1 MKLIEK
7 DGIYR
12 TITKFD
18 ERALP
23 KAAGLT
29 WNKADSCWETNDQ
42 AKAALLA
49 EYAEEELRNRLRQFV
64 ASAVALSKAAN
75 VPPPATHAELNAAP
89 VPSTEGSDLPKP
101 DGLDYLPFQ
110 KAGIHF
116 ALAHPNVLIADDMGL
131 GKTVQAIGIYNADPS
146 IRNVLIA
153 CPASLTLNWKRE
165 FEKWG
170 LRKPVVRIANSSS
183 FPRSANVVIFNY
195 DIAQKVRPRI
205 DEWEWGLFIS
215 DESHM
220 LKNGKAL
227 RTLAVLGGRKV
238 EIVKSDDPQVQPEK
252 KVTQFTAIQA
262 KRRAFLTGTPIL
274 NRPVELWTLIHSL
287 DPEGLGKN
295 WVSFVERYCDGHK
308 TKYGWEVSGSSNL
321 EELQERLRSSF
332 MIRRLKEDVL
342 TELPGKRRVVLEIP
356 ATGNVARIVE
366 EEKRKA
372 DSLNDKIEQITAQAM
387 MADAENNEVA
397 FRQAVRQLRS
407 AEALAFDEV
416 SRIRHDTAIAKIPH
430 MIEHLDDTLETSPKI
445 IVFAHHLDV
454 IEALA
459 AHYGAQCVTL
469 TGQHSAAQRQAAVDR
484 FQQDPNCRV
493 FIGNIIAAGVGWTLT
508 ASSHVIFCELDWRP
522 GIVSQAED
530 RANRIGQKN
539 MVLVQHLV
547 FEGSIDAAMATK
559 IISKQ
564 EVISSALD
572 RETVSAF
579 ERRMEHAKNQ
589 DAEAAVVEELAHPAH
604 AGAHSTARSASVRQS
619 VDDVRRELD
628 VEGFT
633 ITDEQCR
640 AVLYG
645 LQFMTS
651 SCDGAHALDG
661 TGFNRMDVYLGRQL
675 SMCAELT
682 PRQAALG
689 RRILSKYR
697 RQLGDEMLVRMGIP
711 RGQVEELAV
720 TA

>member
-7 DGIYR
+7 DGTYR
-12 TITKFD
+12 TISMFE
-18 ERALP
+18 ERAIP
-23 KAAGLT
+23 KNAGFT
-29 WNKADSCWETNDQ
+29 WNKADHCWETNDP

-49 EYAEEELRNRLRQFV
+49 EYAEEELRGRLRQFV
-64 ASAVALSKAAN
+64 ESAIALSKASA
-75 VPPPATHAELNAAP
+75 VPPPTTSASPNAGPA
-89 VPSTEGSDLPKP
+89 PSTEIPDFPKP

-110 KAGIHF
+110 KAGIMF
-116 ALAHPNVLIADDMGL
+116 ALDHPNVLIADDMGL

-170 LRKPVVRIANSSS
+170 LRKPVVRIANSSD
-183 FPRSANVVIFNY
+183 FPRSANIIVFNY
-195 DIAQKVRPRI
+195 DIAHKVRPKI
-205 DEWEWGLFIS
+205 DEWEWDLFIA
-215 DESHM
+215 DECHM

-227 RTLAVLGGRKV
+227 RTLSVLGGRKV
-238 EIVKSDDPQVQPEK
+238 ETIKDPLTQQEK
-252 KVTQFTAIQA
+252 KVTLFTSIRA

-274 NRPVELWTLIHSL
+274 NRPVELWTLIHTL
-287 DPEGLGKN
+287 DPQGLGKN

-308 TKYGWEVSGSSNL
+308 TKYGWDGSGASHL

-332 MIRRLKEDVL
+332 MVRRLKEDVL

-356 ATGNVARIVE
+356 AYGNVARIVE
-366 EEKRKA
+366 EEKRRA
-372 DSLNDKIEQITAQAM
+372 NSLNDKIEQITAQAI
-387 MADAENNEVA
+387 MADAEKNEVA
-397 FRQAVRQLRS
+397 FRHAVRLLRS
-407 AEALAFDEV
+407 AEALAFDEM
-416 SRIRHDTAIAKIPH
+416 SRVRHDTAIAKIPH
-430 MIEHLDDTLETSPKI
+430 MIEHLDDSLETSPKI

-459 AHYGAQCVTL
+459 DHYGDQCVTL
-469 TGQHSAAQRQAAVDR
+469 TGQHSPAQRQAAVDR

-508 ASSHVIFCELDWRP
+508 ASSHVVFCELDWRP

-564 EVISSALD
+564 EIISTALD
-572 RETVSAF
+572 RETASAF

-589 DAEAAVVEELAHPAH
+589 DAEEAVVAELTAPTQPGPYSTTHP
-604 AGAHSTARSASVRQS
+604 TSAWQTVDNVRK
-619 VDDVRRELD
+619 ELD
-628 VEGFT
+628 VEGFSMT
-633 ITDEQCR
+633 REQCQ
-640 AVLYG
+640 AVLYE
-645 LQFMTS
+645 LQFMAS
-651 SCDGAHALDG
+651 SCDGARSLDG
-661 TGFNRMDVYLGRQL
+661 TGFNRMDAYMGRQL

-689 RRILSKYR
+689 RRILAKYR
-697 RQLGDEMLVRMGIP
+697 RQLGNEILD
-711 RGQVEELAV
+711 QVPHKNVEDLAA

>member
-12 TITKFD
+12 TITRFD
-18 ERALP
+18 ERAIP
-23 KAAGLT
+23 KAAGFI
-29 WNKADSCWETNDQ
+29 WNKADSCWETPDL
-42 AKAALLA
+42 AKAVLLA
-49 EYAEEELRNRLRQFV
+49 EYAEEDLRNRLRQFV
-64 ASAVALSKAAN
+64 RSAVALSKATD
-75 VPPPATHAELNAAP
+75 VLPPVAPAELDAAP
-89 VPSTEGSDLPKP
+89 VLPMEGPDLPKP
-101 DGLDYLPFQ
+101 EGLDYLPFQ
-110 KAGIHF
+110 KAGIQF
-116 ALAHPNVLIADDMGL
+116 ALSRPHVLIADDMGL
-131 GKTVQAIGIYNADPS
+131 GKTVQAIGIYNADSS

-170 LRKPVVRIANSSS
+170 LRKPVVRIATSSHV
-183 FPRSANVVIFNY
+183 PRSANVIVFNY
-195 DIAQKVRPRI
+195 DIAQKIRPQI
-205 DEWEWGLFIS
+205 DDWEWDLFIS

-238 EIVKSDDPQVQPEK
+238 EIIKSSDPQEKPEK
-252 KVTQFTAIQA
+252 KVTKFTPIQA

-287 DPEGLGKN
+287 DPGGLGKD
-295 WVSFVERYCDGHK
+295 WVSFVERYCDGHR

-372 DSLNDKIEQITAQAM
+372 ESLNEKIEQITAQAM
-387 MADAENNEVA
+387 MADAEGNEVA
-397 FRQAVRQLRS
+397 FRHAVRQLRS
-407 AEALAFDEV
+407 AEAMAFDEM

-430 MIEHLDDTLETSPKI
+430 MIEHLDDSLETSPKI

-459 AHYGAQCVTL
+459 AHYGTQCVTL
-469 TGQHSAAQRQAAVDR
+469 TGQHSPAQRQAAVDR
-484 FQQDPNCRV
+484 FQQDPTCRV
-493 FIGNIIAAGVGWTLT
+493 FLGNIIAAGVGWTLT

-547 FEGSIDAAMATK
+547 FEGSIDAAMAMK

-572 RETVSAF
+572 RESVSAF
-579 ERRMEHAKNQ
+579 ERRMEHAKHQ
-589 DAEAAVVEELAHPAH
+589 EAEADVVAGMAGPPQTGARRATHPV
-604 AGAHSTARSASVRQS
+604 SARQT
-619 VDDVRRELD
+619 VDDVRKELD

-633 ITDEQCR
+633 ITEQQSQ

-645 LQFMTS
+645 LQFMSS
-651 SCDGAHALDG
+651 SCDGALDG
-661 TGFNRMDVYLGRQL
+661 AGFNRMDAYLGRQL
-675 SMCAELT
+675 SICTELT

-689 RRILSKYR
+689 RRILGKYR
-697 RQLGDEMLVRMGIP
+697 RQLGDEMLGRMGIP
-711 RGQVEELAV
+711 REEREGLAV